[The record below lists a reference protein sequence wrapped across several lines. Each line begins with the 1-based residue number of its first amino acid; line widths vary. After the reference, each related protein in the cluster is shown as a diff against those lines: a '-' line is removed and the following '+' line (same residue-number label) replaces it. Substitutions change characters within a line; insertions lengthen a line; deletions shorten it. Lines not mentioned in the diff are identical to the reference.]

1 MWEVHAGVGVKGVQG
16 RTRAY
21 KDRRDEVTTMIP
33 QLDEGRRRSGS
44 VEIRVG
50 LLFIRLLKVMRKTSC
65 RLQGVADE

>member
-50 LLFIRLLKVMRKTSC
+50 RD
-65 RLQGVADE
+65 QGRSSIYKASESDEEDQL